1 MRLRKLLAGA
11 LAIASVFVFIQPVS
25 ADAIR
30 DREYWIRDYGFS
42 SAWKITKGAGVRVAV
57 IDTGID
63 ATHPDLIGA
72 ISSGTDV
79 SGLGHQNGT
88 KPIGEISY
96 HGTMVASLLAGR
108 GHGSATNSTL
118 SNGVIGI
125 APQAELLSVSMAF
138 GNSSLNTD
146 DQVARGVRWAV
157 DNGAQVINLSLTR
170 NSSDWPASWDE
181 AFLYAFEHD
190 VVVVAA
196 AGNRASG
203 TDQVGAPATIPGVLV
218 VAGVDRNGKA
228 SNQASTNGLTIAV
241 SAPATDLVSAYPGSD
256 YKIWSGT
263 SGAAPIVSGLVAL
276 VRSEF
281 PNLDANNVINR
292 IIKTAKPQTNEDF
305 SPVYGF
311 GLIDPVKALT
321 AEVQPV
327 QSNPLGS
334 LAEWVKLYRK
344 SDAGGDTEI
353 SADDPSKIGQI
364 TAPINQGDVSNSEA
378 FDTTQ
383 IVPIGVYLIF
393 GILVIRSVARAVR
406 RRK

>member
-1 MRLRKLLAGA
+1 MRLRKLLETPTAIA
-11 LAIASVFVFIQPVS
+11 LAVVSVFTFSQPVS

-30 DREYWIRDYGFS
+30 DRQYWINDYGFN
-42 SAWKITKGAGVRVAV
+42 SAWKITKGSGVKVAV

-63 ATHPDLIGA
+63 ETHPDLVGA
-72 ISSGTDV
+72 VSSGKDV
-79 SGLGHQNGT
+79 SGIGGQTGNS
-88 KPIGEISY
+88 PIGEISY

-108 GHGSATNSTL
+108 GHGKDSQNPD
-118 SNGVIGI
+118 GVIGT

-138 GNSSLNTD
+138 GDAHLDTD
-146 DQVARGVRWAV
+146 AQLAEGIHWAV
-157 DNGAQVINLSLTR
+157 DNGARVINLSLTR
-170 NSSDWPASWDE
+170 NSSDWPESWDE
-181 AFLYAFEHD
+181 AFLYAFDHD

-218 VAGVDRNGKA
+218 VAGVDKNAKA
-228 SNQASTNGLTIAV
+228 SNEASTQGLTVAV

-276 VRSEF
+276 VRAKY

-292 IIKTAKPQTNEDF
+292 IIETATPQTNEKF
-305 SPVYGF
+305 SPIFGF
-311 GLIDPVKALT
+311 GLINPVRALT
-321 AEVQPV
+321 DEVPNV
-327 QSNPLGS
+327 NGNPLGS

-344 SDAGGDTEI
+344 SPEGPASNTDGETQVGKIVGPIIQNQADEPSGFDA
-353 SADDPSKIGQI
+353 
-364 TAPINQGDVSNSEA
+364 
-378 FDTTQ
+378 TQ
-383 IVPIGVYLIF
+383 IVPIGVYVIF
-393 GILVIRSVARAVR
+393 GILVLRSVARGLR